1 MSGLWRQVLA
11 ALNSDQPHEQHER
24 ERLLALGAA
33 ELAHARR
40 SGNEPVCA
48 EDVQR
53 IALTEF
59 SVLLDDRQ
67 ARAALAQRRN
77 QRR

>member
-1 MSGLWRQVLA
+1 MTGLWRQVLT
-11 ALNSDQPHEQHER
+11 ALNSDQPHQQHDR

-40 SGNEPVCA
+40 TGGEAVTV

-53 IALTEF
+53 IALREF
-59 SVLLDDRQ
+59 SLLLDDVQ
-67 ARAALAQRRN
+67 ARAALAQRRTG
-77 QRR
+77 